1 MHVYINITYLFIYL
15 LPPSGGMFWQCD
27 CDNVINSAE
36 TSVQCFFYFFP
47 FSHWVHY
54 IVGDIWLPVSGAGNE
69 WVTLDS
75 AAFLFAHVKRNEK
88 VQEAVFKHHR
98 RRTTGRN
105 TGQGWETSS
114 RIAVTV
120 VKCHNKSG
128 VVLLLSLKRAL
139 LGVRKRI
146 LEPIGSLELLLT
158 FCKWLKTDPA
168 DLGNIFC
175 AVCQFISTKH
185 EV

>member
-1 MHVYINITYLFIYL
+1 MCILISHIYLFIYYHRT
-15 LPPSGGMFWQCD
+15 GGCF
-27 CDNVINSAE
+27 DNVTAIMLLTVLRPVSN
-36 TSVQCFFYFFP
+36 VFFYFFP

-75 AAFLFAHVKRNEK
+75 ATFLFAHVKRNEK
-88 VQEAVFKHHR
+88 VQEAIFKHHR

-114 RIAVTV
+114 RIAITV

-128 VVLLLSLKRAL
+128 VVLLLSLKRAV